1 MKNEKEELSV
11 FDRKGAYLPM
21 KKIGKNNSKAQ
32 QMEADNVQRS
42 KWNEMVDRAL
52 VSGVQEAQMM
62 EIKQTQIN

>member
-1 MKNEKEELSV
+1 
-11 FDRKGAYLPM
+11 M